1 MSHTT
6 RSTLFFA
13 TASSFQEHRRQRL
26 ESISLR
32 TRRSVLRG
40 NIGNEWNTPDLNTWR
55 SQPNLNKQVWP
66 SPSTSHH
73 ATFVLGSS
81 TVVTSVGSVDQSR
94 ACHSTSLSPNAFVDQ
109 HLRSLSRRLLPA
121 PKNVTFREQPVPPS
135 IRRSVQNAHLLCG
148 FFDML
153 FPVDAHFI
161 VTAVPAIP
169 AGP

>member
-32 TRRSVLRG
+32 TRRSVLRA
-40 NIGNEWNTPDLNTWR
+40 NIGNEWNTPDLHTWR
-55 SQPNLNKQVWP
+55 SQPNLNKQVWS

-81 TVVTSVGSVDQSR
+81 TVVTWVGSVDQSR
-94 ACHSTSLSPNAFVDQ
+94 ACDSTSLSPNAFVDQ

-135 IRRSVQNAHLLCG
+135 IRRSVRNAHLLCG

-153 FPVDAHFI
+153 FLIDAHFI
-161 VTAVPAIP
+161 VTPFPAIA